1 MNEGVN
7 LQRRAI
13 SAGHRRASISIL
25 PMLER
30 GQRCIAEIHSLSS
43 VTYCSHQ
50 LMQGDAQKG
59 PRGGREIRE
68 KLQGAI
74 LHTTAFVNNTL
85 IPQLGRG
92 VRQAAILTR
101 IIR

>member
-1 MNEGVN
+1 
-7 LQRRAI
+7 
-13 SAGHRRASISIL
+13 
-25 PMLER
+25 
-30 GQRCIAEIHSLSS
+30 
-43 VTYCSHQ
+43 
-50 LMQGDAQKG
+50 MQGDAQKD

-92 VRQAAILTR
+92 GSMRQAAILTR